1 MSLVDQWCVLTK
13 NMKEVTRI
21 MAIHLPSLL
30 SLPAP
35 TPESLIPPNGA
46 DLRTGEEYAGVHYFV
61 DIMPSKDSVSRHEGT
76 SEYTAILS
84 GYTRRFAFDI
94 RINLIPGSIHGEIV
108 WPGPR
113 VPLPTNRQLQE
124 RLSFQFPASAN
135 HPSDSITFMAT
146 QRGFE
151 VLIIGLGLGHCLRIL
166 RLMNLRTSD
175 YTRMVSWRAPLRRGT
190 GASVVVET
198 DYQGDPGTVGAP
210 RYWDAGTGM
219 LLLTGLLL
227 PGALQECQACWF

>member
-35 TPESLIPPNGA
+35 TPESLIPANGA
-46 DLRTGEEYAGVHYFV
+46 DLRTEEEYAGLHYFV
-61 DIMPSKDSVSRHEGT
+61 NIMPSRDSVSRHEGT
-76 SEYTAILS
+76 SEYTVILS
-84 GYTRRFAFDI
+84 RYTRRFAFDI
-94 RINLIPGSIHGEIV
+94 RIDVIPGSIHGKIV

-113 VPLPTNRQLQE
+113 VPLSTNRQLEE
-124 RLSFQFPASAN
+124 RVSSQFSASASD
-135 HPSDSITFMAT
+135 PSDSITFVAT

-151 VLIIGLGLGHCLRIL
+151 VLIIGLGLEYYMQIL
-166 RLMNLRTSD
+166 RLTNLRTSD
-175 YTRMVSWRAPLRRGT
+175 YTRTVSWKAPLRRGT
-190 GASVVVET
+190 GASAAVEP
-198 DYQGDPGTVGAP
+198 DYQGDPGKVGGP

-219 LLLTGLLL
+219 LLLRGPPLA
-227 PGALQECQACWF
+227 GGLQEFQLCWF